1 MMEWRTS
8 NRVWDPESEREE
20 MIQEVAKDY
29 VKRFPPDAR
38 GNIHVKMVRLEVEA
52 LKP

>member
-8 NRVWDPESEREE
+8 ESRLEHLRVRWRIPG
-20 MIQEVAKDY
+20 MH
-29 VKRFPPDAR
+29 RFPVDAA
-38 GNIHVKMVRLEVEA
+38 GDVCVKMVRLEVEA